1 MQSELDIA
9 LKKSSGVE
17 GRPLLSQ
24 GTRLSRDK
32 RSRGRRDM
40 TALETRQTILER
52 ALDGTQGIALEHFD
66 HIRRINDVF
75 YDQVKISDQKA
86 AYIFTFMLALLVTST
101 ESRAVFTWSRYAEGN
116 LTAIA
121 LSGLLAFALIFSI
134 VSAILVVLPRR
145 ADKATSLFWGAWPH
159 HREGFRKAAHDR
171 DVGYLFEQYMQNAD
185 AMASIARDKYRFV
198 GFAFR
203 GLLMTV
209 IAYVALLATR

>member
-1 MQSELDIA
+1 MQPELDIA

-145 ADKATSLFWGAWPH
+145 VDKATSLFWGAWPH
-159 HREGFRKAAHDR
+159 HREDFRKAAHDR